1 MNVNS
6 KCVCVDAGY
15 MNEHEVLFE
24 VKSTC
29 LTKMWKIFKKLRNSY
44 LQCRILLISILTQ

>member
-29 LTKMWKIFKKLRNSY
+29 LTKMWKIFKKNY
-44 LQCRILLISILTQ
+44 EILIYSAVYY